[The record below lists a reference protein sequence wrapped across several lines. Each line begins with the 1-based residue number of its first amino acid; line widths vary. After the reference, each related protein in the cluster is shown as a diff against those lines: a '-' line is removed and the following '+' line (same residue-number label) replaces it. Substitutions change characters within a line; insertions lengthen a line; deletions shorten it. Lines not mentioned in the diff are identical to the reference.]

1 MATTQEEMD
10 KIIAEALAD
19 SKKQSK
25 WHRPDNKG
33 LTADKI
39 MKIRK
44 TINMVFMI
52 LFVVAV
58 LIYFILPDQRILFFC
73 IGFGALILKIVEF
86 VLRFMF

>member
-1 MATTQEEMD
+1 
-10 KIIAEALAD
+10 
-19 SKKQSK
+19 
-25 WHRPDNKG
+25 
-33 LTADKI
+33 